1 VRAVHEV
8 AALTRFT
15 FAVLSAKETYT
26 DSLPDFPIGNVG
38 SNGVDAADDLVPR
51 HAWKSKTRKRSF
63 DRCRVGM
70 TYAARFDAEADLP
83 GLWFTNW

>member
-51 HAWKSKTRKRSF
+51 HAWKSKTRERSF
-63 DRCRVGM
+63 DRCHVGM
-70 TYAARFDAEADLP
+70 TDAAGFHADAYLRGP
-83 GLWFTNW
+83 WFTNW